1 MEPART
7 VSGPFLTACARGVYD
22 SRDMPPTPTPVR
34 VRFAPSPT
42 GFLHVGGART
52 ALYNHLHAR
61 ATGGVF
67 VLRIE
72 DTDTERSTDASTRAI
87 LDGLAWLGLS
97 WDEGPG
103 VGGQY
108 GPYFQAERRAL
119 YADAARRL
127 EETGHAYP
135 CFCTPAELEQ
145 RREQQLARGED
156 PRYDGRCRT
165 IPPDE
170 RARRRAAGEPAALRF
185 RLPAPEEVA
194 WDDVVRGRI
203 AFRSD
208 VLDDFVLVRS
218 DGWPTYNFACVVDDI
233 HMCITHV
240 IRGDDHISN
249 TPRQILLYRAFAA
262 EPPVFAHASMILGPD
277 GKRLSKRH
285 GATSVEAFGDLGIV
299 PEGMINFLALLGW
312 ALDGKT
318 EIFTLAELERV
329 FRLDRVGPNPAVF
342 DTQKLEW
349 INAQHL
355 KRLDEAERT
364 RRVCAWLEGHGHDL
378 SARSEEWKL
387 AFVRALGD
395 RLKTLADAAD
405 VGSFALADPPAM
417 EPEAWAELLA
427 KGEADV
433 RLSALAA
440 RIEALQAW
448 TLESLEAATRALASE
463 LSVKAGDVIAP
474 ARVAL
479 TGRKAAPGIFEVMW
493 LLGRERVAARLRAAA
508 ERWRVES
515 PLATRA

>member
-1 MEPART
+1 
-7 VSGPFLTACARGVYD
+7 
-22 SRDMPPTPTPVR
+22 
-34 VRFAPSPT
+34 
-42 GFLHVGGART
+42 
-52 ALYNHLHAR
+52 
-61 ATGGVF
+61 
-67 VLRIE
+67 
-72 DTDTERSTDASTRAI
+72 
-87 LDGLAWLGLS
+87 
-97 WDEGPG
+97 

-185 RLPAPEEVA
+185 QLPAPEEVA

-233 HMCITHV
+233 HMRITHV

-364 RRVCAWLEGHGHDL
+364 RRVCAWLKAHGHDL

-427 KGEADV
+427 KGESDV
-433 RLSALAA
+433 RLSALAG
-440 RIEALQAW
+440 RIEALPAW

-463 LSVKAGDVIAP
+463 AGVKAGEVIAP

-493 LLGRERVAARLRAAA
+493 LLGRERVGTRLRAAA
-508 ERWRVES
+508 ARWRAES
-515 PLATRA
+515 PLAARA

>member
-1 MEPART
+1 M
-7 VSGPFLTACARGVYD
+7 SI
-22 SRDMPPTPTPVR
+22 R

-52 ALYNHLHAR
+52 ALYNYLHAR

-72 DTDTERSTDASTRAI
+72 DTDAERSTEVSTRAI
-87 LDGLAWLGLS
+87 LDGLAWLGLT

-103 VGGQY
+103 VGGAH

-119 YADAARRL
+119 YADAAQKL
-127 EETGHAYP
+127 EAAGHAYP

-156 PRYDGRCRT
+156 PRYDGRCRDRS
-165 IPPDE
+165 PAE
-170 RARRRAAGEPAALRF
+170 RTRRRAAGEKPALRF
-185 RLPAPEEVA
+185 RLPAPQEVA

-203 AFRSD
+203 AFQSE
-208 VLDDFVLVRS
+208 VLDDFVLVRA
-218 DGWPTYNFACVVDDI
+218 DGWPTYNFACVVDDLA
-233 HMCITHV
+233 MKITHV

-299 PEGMINFLALLGW
+299 PEGMVNFLALLGW

-329 FRLDRVGPNPAVF
+329 FRLERVGPNPAVF

-349 INAQHL
+349 VNAQHL
-355 KRLDEAERT
+355 KRMDEAERT
-364 RRVCAWLEGHGHDL
+364 RRVCAWLEQHGHDL
-378 SARSEEWKL
+378 SGRSEEWRR

-405 VGSFALADPPAM
+405 VGAFALQETPAM
-417 EPEAWAELLA
+417 EAEAWAELLA
-427 KGEADV
+427 KPDAGP
-433 RLSALAA
+433 RLAALAA
-440 RIEALQAW
+440 RIDALSAW
-448 TLESLEAATRALASE
+448 TLEALETATRALASE
-463 LSVKAGDVIAP
+463 SGVKAGDVIAP

-493 LLGRERVAARLRAAA
+493 LLGRERVVARLRAAA
-508 ERWRVES
+508 ERWQAES
-515 PLATRA
+515 PARA

>member
-1 MEPART
+1 
-7 VSGPFLTACARGVYD
+7 
-22 SRDMPPTPTPVR
+22 MPPTSAIQIR

-72 DTDTERSTDASTRAI
+72 DTDTERSTEASTRAI

-103 VGGQY
+103 VGGPH

-119 YADAARRL
+119 YTDAARRL
-127 EETGHAYP
+127 EDAGQAYP

-165 IPPDE
+165 IAPAE

-185 RLPAPEEVA
+185 QLPPPQEVA

-203 AFRSD
+203 AFQSE

-299 PEGMINFLALLGW
+299 PEGMVNFLALLGW

-318 EIFTLAELERV
+318 ELFTLGELERV

-355 KRLDEAERT
+355 KRMDEAERP
-364 RRVCAWLEGHGHDL
+364 RRACGWLEQHGHDL
-378 SARSEEWKL
+378 SSYSDAWKL

-405 VGSFALADPPAM
+405 VGAFALVDPPAM
-417 EPEAWAELLA
+417 EPDAWSELLA
-427 KGEADV
+427 RPDADA
-433 RLSALAA
+433 RLVALATK
-440 RIEALQAW
+440 LDPLPAW
-448 TLESLEAATRALASE
+448 TLEALEAATRALASE
-463 LSVKAGDVIAP
+463 SGVKAGEVIAP

-493 LLGRERVAARLRAAA
+493 LLGRERVVTRLRVAA
-508 ERWRVES
+508 ERWRAES
-515 PLATRA
+515 PLAARA

>member
-1 MEPART
+1 
-7 VSGPFLTACARGVYD
+7 
-22 SRDMPPTPTPVR
+22 VR

-52 ALYNHLHAR
+52 ALYNYLHAR
-61 ATGGVF
+61 VTGGVF

-72 DTDTERSTDASTRAI
+72 DTDTERSTEASTSAI
-87 LDGLAWLGLS
+87 LDGLRWLGLA

-103 VGGQY
+103 VGGEH
-108 GPYFQAERRAL
+108 GPYFQAERRPL
-119 YADAARRL
+119 YARAAL
-127 EETGHAYP
+127 ELEQAGAAYP
-135 CFCTPAELEQ
+135 CFCTPDELEV
-145 RREQQLARGED
+145 RRAEQLARGES
-156 PRYDGRCRT
+156 PRYDGRCRALA
-165 IPPDE
+165 PAE
-170 RARRRAAGEPAALRF
+170 RARRRAAGEPWALRF
-185 RLPAPEEVA
+185 ATPPQLEVS

-218 DGWPTYNFACVVDDI
+218 DGWPTYNFACVVDDV
-233 HMCITHV
+233 HMCISHV

-364 RRVCAWLEGHGHDL
+364 RRVCTWLEAHGHEL
-378 SARSEEWKL
+378 SARTEEWKL

-427 KGEADV
+427 KAESDV

-440 RIEALQAW
+440 RIEALPAW
-448 TLESLEAATRALASE
+448 TLDALEAATRALASE
-463 LSVKAGDVIAP
+463 KEVKAGEIIAP

-493 LLGRERVAARLRAAA
+493 LLGRERVGTRLRAAA
-508 ERWRVES
+508 ERWRAES
-515 PLATRA
+515 PLAARA

>member
-1 MEPART
+1 M
-7 VSGPFLTACARGVYD
+7 S
-22 SRDMPPTPTPVR
+22 VR

-52 ALYNHLHAR
+52 ALYNYLHAR
-61 ATGGVF
+61 AAGGVF

-72 DTDTERSTDASTRAI
+72 DTDAERSTEASTRAI
-87 LDGLAWLGLS
+87 LDSLRWLGLA

-103 VGGQY
+103 VGGAY
-108 GPYFQAERRAL
+108 GPYFQAERRSL
-119 YADAARRL
+119 YADAAHRL
-127 EETGHAYP
+127 EQSGHAYP
-135 CFCTPAELEQ
+135 CFCTPDELEQ
-145 RREQQLARGED
+145 RRAAQLARGED
-156 PRYDGRCRT
+156 PRYDGRCRELSAA
-165 IPPDE
+165 E

-185 RLPAPEEVA
+185 RLPPALEVA

-203 AFRSD
+203 AFQSD

-233 HMCITHV
+233 HMRISHV

-249 TPRQILLYRAFAA
+249 TPRQILLYHAFAA
-262 EPPVFAHASMILGPD
+262 QPPVFAHASMILGPD

-285 GATSVEAFGDLGIV
+285 GATSVEAFGDLGVV
-299 PEGMINFLALLGW
+299 PEGIVNFLALLGW

-318 EIFTLAELERV
+318 ELFTLAELERV

-364 RRVCAWLEGHGHDL
+364 RRVCAWLEQHGHDL
-378 SARSEEWKL
+378 GDRSDEWRR

-405 VGSFALADPPAM
+405 VGAFALTDPPAM
-417 EPEAWAELLA
+417 ESEAWAELLA
-427 KGEADV
+427 KPGADS
-433 RLSALAA
+433 RLAA
-440 RIEALQAW
+440 LSGRIAKLPAW
-448 TLESLEAATRALASE
+448 TLESLEAATRALAGE
-463 LSVKAGDVIAP
+463 LAVKAGEVIAP

-493 LLGRERVAARLRAAA
+493 LLGRERVVARLDAAA
-508 ERWRVES
+508 ERWRAES
-515 PLATRA
+515 PLAARA

>member
-1 MEPART
+1 MSSAMSPA
-7 VSGPFLTACARGVYD
+7 
-22 SRDMPPTPTPVR
+22 VR

-52 ALYNHLHAR
+52 ALYNYLHAR

-72 DTDTERSTDASTRAI
+72 DTDTERSTEASTHAI
-87 LDGLAWLGLS
+87 FDSLRWLGLA

-103 VGGQY
+103 VGGEF
-108 GPYFQAERRAL
+108 GPYFQAERREL

-127 EETGHAYP
+127 EDGGHAYP

-145 RREQQLARGED
+145 RRAGQLARGEP

-165 IPPDE
+165 LSPDE
-170 RARRRAAGEPAALRF
+170 RARRRAAGESAALRLSVPPG
-185 RLPAPEEVA
+185 RELSWE
-194 WDDVVRGRI
+194 DVVRGRI
-203 AFRSD
+203 AFQSD

-233 HMCITHV
+233 HMRISHV

-249 TPRQILLYRAFAA
+249 TPRQILLYRAFDA

-299 PEGMINFLALLGW
+299 PEGMVNFLALLGW

-364 RRVCAWLEGHGHDL
+364 RRVCAWLEQRGHDL
-378 SARSEEWKL
+378 SGRSDEWRR

-395 RLKTLADAAD
+395 RLRTLADAAD
-405 VGSFALADPPAM
+405 VGAFALEDPPAM

-427 KGEADV
+427 RPGSDA
-433 RLSALAA
+433 RLAALAA
-440 RIEALQAW
+440 RVESLDAW
-448 TLESLEAATRALASE
+448 TLEALEGATRSLASE
-463 LSVKAGDVIAP
+463 SGVKAGDVITP

-479 TGRKAAPGIFEVMW
+479 TGRKAAPGIFDVMW
-493 LLGRERVAARLRAAA
+493 LLGRDRVASRLRAAA
-508 ERWRVES
+508 ERWRAES
-515 PLATRA
+515 PLAAQA

>member
-1 MEPART
+1 MPNPA
-7 VSGPFLTACARGVYD
+7 D
-22 SRDMPPTPTPVR
+22 SKVR

-52 ALYNHLHAR
+52 ALYNYLHAR
-61 ATGGVF
+61 ARGGVF

-72 DTDTERSTDASTRAI
+72 DTDTERSTEESTRAI
-87 LDGLAWLGLS
+87 FDGLAWLGLK

-103 VGGQY
+103 VGGAY
-108 GPYFQAERRAL
+108 GPYLQGERRSL

-127 EETGHAYP
+127 EEGGQAYP
-135 CFCTPAELEQ
+135 CFCTPAELEA
-145 RREQQLARGED
+145 RRTEQLARGED

-165 IPPDE
+165 LSTAD

-185 RLPAPEEVA
+185 RLPPPEEVA

-203 AFRSD
+203 AFQSE

-233 HMCITHV
+233 GMAISHV

-249 TPRQILLYRAFAA
+249 TPRQILLYRAFGAV
-262 EPPVFAHASMILGPD
+262 PPVFAHASMILGPD

-285 GATSVEAFGDLGIV
+285 GATSVEAFGEQGIV
-299 PEGMINFLALLGW
+299 PEGMVNFLALLGW

-329 FRLDRVGPNPAVF
+329 FRLERVGPNPAVF

-355 KRLDEAERT
+355 KRLEEAERT
-364 RRVCAWLEGHGHDL
+364 RLVCAWLERHGHDL
-378 SARSEEWKL
+378 SGRSEEWRR

-405 VGSFALADPPAM
+405 VGAFALQDPPAM
-417 EPEAWAELLA
+417 EADAWAELLA
-427 KGEADV
+427 RQGSDA

-440 RIEALQAW
+440 RVESLPEW
-448 TLESLEAATRALASE
+448 TLESLEAATRSLASE
-463 LSVKAGDVIAP
+463 SGVKAGEVISP

-479 TGRKAAPGIFEVMW
+479 TGRKAAPGIFDVMW
-493 LLGRERVAARLRAAA
+493 LLGRERVVSRLKAAA
-508 ERWRVES
+508 ERWRAES
-515 PLATRA
+515 PLAAQA